1 MTSHKSA
8 SANAL
13 NYFFIFMLL
22 IITTILTD
30 LVLHWMKLVWIGRYF
45 GLFGTVLILLS
56 LSYSLRKHKIINSG
70 GLKNHLQ
77 FHEFTSWLGS
87 LLILVH
93 AGIHFNAILPWVALI
108 AMLVNVGSGLTGKYL
123 QSKSMILLNIKKAE
137 LSEYGLSKDE
147 FDKIIFL
154 DSLTVD
160 IIKKWRAVHI
170 PITVAFAL
178 LAVSHIVMILK
189 YIGRF

>member
-8 SANAL
+8 TANAF
-13 NYFFIFMLL
+13 NYFFIFLLL
-22 IITTILTD
+22 IIATILGD
-30 LVLHWMKLVWIGRYF
+30 LILHWMKLVWIGRYF
-45 GLFGTVLILLS
+45 GLIGTVLILLS

-70 GLKNHLQ
+70 GLKKHLQ

-93 AGIHFNAILPWVALI
+93 AGIHFNALLPWLALI

-123 QSKSMILLNIKKAE
+123 QSKSIILLNKKKSE
-137 LSEYGLSKDE
+137 LSESGLSKDE
-147 FDKIIFL
+147 IDKTIFL
-154 DSLTVD
+154 DSLTVG
-160 IIKKWRAVHI
+160 IIKKWRAIHI